1 MAAVL
6 LRRGGDSRDT
16 HAQRDDQ
23 HKGAREWPSSSQ
35 GEGPR
40 RKPTPA
46 APGTWTSISRTG
58 ENHLL
63 LAKPAVGFIVMAA
76 SAKDSPWF
84 RVFFPA
90 SLGPYAPHLSCA
102 LPPPRLS
109 LTQTMFRCEMYNTS
123 GSSNPSPTS
132 LPLVLPVL
140 GSRTHKRGAFFLA
153 GVRHHFLLLLSFR
166 SCCSKTGLT
175 NTGKNCDQSPV
186 IYTLK

>member
-6 LRRGGDSRDT
+6 LRRGDDSRDT
-16 HAQRDDQ
+16 RAQRDDQ
-23 HKGAREWPSSSQ
+23 HKGAREWPSSRQ

-109 LTQTMFRCEMYNTS
+109 LTQTMFRCATRVGAAIPPPPPCLCCFPCLAPGPTKEEP
-123 GSSNPSPTS
+123 SS
-132 LPLVLPVL
+132 L
-140 GSRTHKRGAFFLA
+140 RG
-153 GVRHHFLLLLSFR
+153 
-166 SCCSKTGLT
+166 
-175 NTGKNCDQSPV
+175 
-186 IYTLK
+186 

>member
-1 MAAVL
+1 MAIFKP
-6 LRRGGDSRDT
+6 RRGASEETHPGSTRNVELYLQNWGKSPSVGEACSRL
-16 HAQRDDQ
+16 HC
-23 HKGAREWPSSSQ
+23 HGGLSKGLSLVSSICSSISGTLCAPFKMCPS
-35 GEGPR
+35 
-40 RKPTPA
+40 PTP
-46 APGTWTSISRTG
+46 SQSYS
-58 ENHLL
+58 NH
-63 LAKPAVGFIVMAA
+63 VQM
-76 SAKDSPWF
+76 
-84 RVFFPA
+84 
-90 SLGPYAPHLSCA
+90 C
-102 LPPPRLS
+102 
-109 LTQTMFRCEMYNTS
+109 NTS